1 MDEYHESTQNNA
13 NNSLDAKGEPM
24 NLNHSERNTEEILN
38 CNNSSGSEKQNSLN
52 DETEAL
58 GKIVEK
64 EKSVTVKM
72 DSGIANDSDSQV
84 QHGIVKNAQKEEYN
98 LNKAGCDS
106 ETPMNKCNGQDGL
119 RNHCY
124 DINAVDKQN
133 DVTNTSVDMGG
144 RDDIQVKMI
153 DFAHVHPTDARDD
166 NYLFGLRSLIG
177 RLEKVLSTISE

>member
-24 NLNHSERNTEEILN
+24 NLNHSERNTEESLN
-38 CNNSSGSEKQNSLN
+38 CNNSSGSEEQNSQS
-52 DETEAL
+52 
-58 GKIVEK
+58 

-72 DSGIANDSDSQV
+72 DSSIANDSDSQV

-106 ETPMNKCNGQDGL
+106 ETPLNKCNGRDGL

-144 RDDIQVKMI
+144 RDEIQVKMI